1 MCLLSRKDSVGVP
14 AVAEGLGRCA
24 RCRGRLPG
32 YLPNP
37 GGTLSRPRREA
48 PTWLLQ
54 GRCVAAREV
63 APRNRRCNN
72 NLGAAAGFGKGPP
85 KKSKYPGSLGKKIN
99 FYLKSFL
106 GFIII
111 KKVKRD
117 IKRQRKVSLHTVHA
131 HPCFPFQPP
140 IICTC
145 YSVIMHIK
153 VCVLIFSEQYIISTF
168 LSCYLVVIIIILTAV

>member
-1 MCLLSRKDSVGVP
+1 MCLLLQM
-14 AVAEGLGRCA
+14 AA
-24 RCRGRLPG
+24 RVLST
-32 YLPNP
+32 P
-37 GGTLSRPRREA
+37 GGALTRPRPDA

-54 GRCVAAREV
+54 GRCVASREV
-63 APRNRRCNN
+63 APQDLHCNN
-72 NLGAAAGFGKGPP
+72 NLGAAARFSKGPP

-131 HPCFPFQPP
+131 HLCFPFQPP
-140 IICTC
+140 IICTF

-153 VCVLIFSEQYIISTF
+153 LCVLIFSEQYIISTF
-168 LSCYLVVIIIILTAV
+168 LSYLVVIIIIVTAV